1 MDALRRE
8 AISKLNA
15 AKPPSSSSLSQ
26 NLHDILKKAQYNK
39 KSVFSDSESEAE
51 NKVPTFD
58 CSGGLRLSGGSDDSE
73 SEQDEKPQPKP
84 KVKATQKKTAEL
96 VSSGNEESG
105 KPAMDLKAIHDN
117 LERMKHDRE
126 KLSKYS
132 AFNLS
137 NEKTG
142 TDDNVAD
149 LLLMG
154 ENAKK
159 IGASQKR
166 KKASQGDD
174 SDSDNWEDVEGKRK
188 RSKTNSSV
196 PSYVRFLKRFEY
208 DE

>member
-1 MDALRRE
+1 MRRE

-15 AKPPSSSSLSQ
+15 VKLPSSSSLSQ

-39 KSVFSDSESEAE
+39 KSVFSDSDSEAD

-58 CSGGLRLSGGSDDSE
+58 CSGGLKLSDGSDNSDE
-73 SEQDEKPQPKP
+73 SDEEPKI
-84 KVKATQKKTAEL
+84 KATQKKTADL
-96 VSSGNEESG
+96 LGSATEESE
-105 KPAMDLKAIHDN
+105 KPTMDLKAVHDN
-117 LERMKHDRE
+117 LERMKHVSE

-132 AFNLS
+132 APDNS
-137 NEKTG
+137 NENTSNN
-142 TDDNVAD
+142 DNIAD

-166 KKASQGDD
+166 KKASQVDD
-174 SDSDNWEDVEGKRK
+174 SDSDNWEEVEGKRK
-188 RSKTNSSV
+188 FLKSQDSV
-196 PSYVRFLKRFEY
+196 PSYITFLKRFEY